1 MVYAIFN
8 TYCIEVLVFIESLP
22 CRKMSIMQN
31 LPPQFVCYIWRVIDR
46 YEGNCVKV
54 IILQL
59 FTVSWRNK

>member
-8 TYCIEVLVFIESLP
+8 TYCIEILVFIESLP

-31 LPPQFVCYIWRVIDR
+31 LLPQFFCFIWHVIDS

-54 IILQL
+54 IIL
-59 FTVSWRNK
+59 